1 MKQSTK
7 HALFTNHFTWGL
19 MLASITTLTLVTLT
33 PATFAA
39 TTNFVYDAF
48 VTPNTTPQNPPWT
61 TVVSGSDIQTA
72 SGRLL
77 TLSVANDGNAGPYYT
92 VAGINT
98 SIVNA
103 NSEYEV
109 LSRVR
114 VPSSSGPRSL
124 FHAYI
129 GDGTRLV
136 GFGITNAG
144 ANNAIALISTS
155 LTPLSSYTIV
165 PLSGDDF
172 FDIDLR
178 KTGTSG
184 GASDTVTLR
193 VNGTVIDTQPYT
205 AMSSYPLSPS
215 AELLFGSSNGSGTAG
230 LIELTGASFGINQAA
245 PALIPEPSIAALSM
259 AAFGLALV
267 RRRR

>member
-1 MKQSTK
+1 MRHDPSRIFQKCLYILT
-7 HALFTNHFTWGL
+7 A
-19 MLASITTLTLVTLT
+19 TLVWTST
-33 PATFAA
+33 SVDAV
-39 TTNFVYDAF
+39 TNYLYDAY
-48 VTPNTTPQNPPWT
+48 VTPNTTPSSPPWT
-61 TVVSGSDIQTA
+61 TVVAGSDNQTA

-103 NSEYEV
+103 NSEYQI

-114 VPSSSGPRSL
+114 VPSSDGPRSL
-124 FHAYI
+124 YHAYI

-144 ANNAIALISTS
+144 GNNAIALISTA
-155 LTPLSSYTIV
+155 LTPLSSYTLV
-165 PLSGDDF
+165 SLSGDDF
-172 FDIDLR
+172 FNIDLR

-193 VNGTVIDTQPYT
+193 VNGTVIDTQSYT
-205 AMSSYPLSPS
+205 AMSSYTFP
-215 AELLFGSSNGSGTAG
+215 ELLFGSSNGSGTSG
-230 LIELTGASFGINQAA
+230 LIEMTGASFGIDQLAI
-245 PALIPEPSIAALSM
+245 ALIPEPSATA
-259 AAFGLALV
+259 LALIVLGLGLRMRRAV
-267 RRRR
+267 R